1 MIASEAGETV
11 AIGRSH
17 LAHFSAGEECG
28 WRQSSF
34 RQSPT
39 NAVRFLIWGDSD
51 QRSRAKKP
59 AARLSTA
66 NLSAELHPG

>member
-11 AIGRSH
+11 GRSH

-51 QRSRAKKP
+51 QIITRKKP
-59 AARLSTA
+59 AAP
-66 NLSAELHPG
+66 LHSEPLR

>member
-1 MIASEAGETV
+1 MIASEADETV

-51 QRSRAKKP
+51 QIITRKKP
-59 AARLSTA
+59 AAP
-66 NLSAELHPG
+66 LHSEPLR